1 MELMQNEKVM
11 WMVRAGEGADYVEDF
26 LKEKFVGIGWKLVGD
41 LTSIKDAEQVKEKL
55 RKHYPHFK
63 DGKIIIS
70 AATLFKFR
78 QDFQIGQLV
87 LTYDPNQRLYWIGE
101 ISSEYQYKPNEN
113 MPHVRSVSWK
123 KSISRDVLSTKS
135 KNSLGS
141 TVTIF
146 RINPD
151 TIEELL
157 STKNIEPA
165 NSNVQRPKEVETLEE
180 IKEDIES
187 RALEFIKDK
196 VSKLDWEDMQ
206 ELVAG
211 ILRGMGYK
219 TLVSPKGADRG
230 RDIMASPDGLGLEN
244 PKIMVEVKHRSGSM
258 GGPEIRSFL
267 GGLRNNDRGVY
278 VSTGGFT
285 KDAKYEA
292 ERSNIPITL
301 IDLDMLLL
309 LIVQHYDN
317 FDTDTR
323 ALIPLKKIY
332 WPIEN

>member
-1 MELMQNEKVM
+1 MENKNM
-11 WMVRAGEGADYVEDF
+11 WMVRAGEDAYIIQDF
-26 LKEKFVGIGWKLVGD
+26 LEKKLVAIGWHKSGD
-41 LTSIKDAEQVKEKL
+41 LSALQSIDDVKRKL
-55 RKHYPHFK
+55 RKEYPHFK
-63 DGKIIIS
+63 DGQVNNF
-70 AATLFKFR
+70 AAQLSKFR
-78 QDFQIGQLV
+78 TQFAKGQLV
-87 LTYDPNQRLYWIGE
+87 ITYDPNERVYWIGE
-101 ISSEYQYKPNEN
+101 IISDYKYVPDGIE
-113 MPHVRSVSWK
+113 MFPHIRKVNWK
-123 KSISRDVLSTKS
+123 KSVKRDLLSTSS

-141 TVTIF
+141 TLTIF
-146 RINPD
+146 SIPEPV
-151 TIEELL
+151 IEELL
-157 STKNIEPA
+157 NGKLDATISAE
-165 NSNVQRPKEVETLEE
+165 ETEQAPQTLDA
-180 IKEDIES
+180 IKDDIEA
-187 RALEFIKDK
+187 RAFEFIKDK
-196 VSKLDWEDMQ
+196 ISKLDWEDMQ

-267 GGLRNNDRGVY
+267 GGLRQNDRGVY

-292 ERSNIPITL
+292 ERSNIPLTL
-301 IDLDMLLL
+301 IDLDMVVQ
-309 LIVQHYDN
+309 LITQHYDN

-323 ALIPLKKIY
+323 SLIPLKKLY